1 MANWIA
7 LSAETQYVIRDENGV
22 PVEWTLLK
30 IGDNPLCQEGKDDNL
45 SLTAEQMREIM
56 EYHRKKGELI
66 PLTRSIIFTSSPIR
80 KNWMKVKH

>member
-66 PLTRSIIFTSSPIR
+66 PLDSE
-80 KNWMKVKH
+80 HYL